1 MGFRGHQHAYISDP
15 WNQLDF
21 LIVTSSWLPLLF
33 PTIGNYSSIRALR
46 ALRPLRTIRRLPKLK
61 HQVDTIVEALPF
73 LLDVGAHMHACTCM
87 HACTYMHA
95 HTCMHIHA
103 CTRAHLHTRAHV
115 HTCTHTCM
123 HTCMHAGA
131 ALPPRHAHVHAR
143 HAQHVPVHALAHVHV
158 QVGMLALFIL
168 LVWGTLGQILFK
180 GLLRYRCFEHGAT
193 EPVDAQRGVCRAE
206 AVAGDSGSCA
216 EGEVCTLYPVPCTLY
231 RVPCTLLRQWR
242 MRRGACLYPVPCTMR
257 LVPC

>member
-73 LLDVGAHMHACTCM
+73 LLDVGAHIHACTCM

-103 CTRAHLHTRAHV
+103 CTYMHAHGRTCTHV
-115 HTCTHTCM
+115 HTCTRAHIHACTHACMQALPFLLDMRMCTHVMHSMCPCM
-123 HTCMHAGA
+123 HLHMCTC
-131 ALPPRHAHVHAR
+131 R
-143 HAQHVPVHALAHVHV
+143 
-158 QVGMLALFIL
+158 
-168 LVWGTLGQILFK
+168 WGCSPSSF
-180 GLLRYRCFEHGAT
+180 CSS
-193 EPVDAQRGVCRAE
+193 GVR
-206 AVAGDSGSCA
+206 
-216 EGEVCTLYPVPCTLY
+216 
-231 RVPCTLLRQWR
+231 
-242 MRRGACLYPVPCTMR
+242 
-257 LVPC
+257 